1 MGKSVKIKE
10 LAEKMIRLS
19 GLQVINLL
27 HPNGDI

>member
-10 LAEKMIRLS
+10 LAEKMIHLS

-27 HPNGDI
+27 RPNGDI